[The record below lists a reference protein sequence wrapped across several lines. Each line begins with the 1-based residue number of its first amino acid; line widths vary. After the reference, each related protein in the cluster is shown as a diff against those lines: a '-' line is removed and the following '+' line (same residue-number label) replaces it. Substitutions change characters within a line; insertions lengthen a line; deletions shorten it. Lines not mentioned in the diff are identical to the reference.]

1 MWQDKEVRALLR
13 LIDDPDGEV
22 FETVAGRLLNYGKA
36 IIPNLEQLWEVT
48 EDEAVQTRIESL
60 IHRVQ
65 FEDLQHAF
73 HEWALEKSPGLL
85 RGAMLVARY
94 QYPDLNT
101 ASILGQ
107 VDAMRR
113 NIWLELNN
121 YLTPLEQV
129 NIFNSIIY
137 SYYHLQGHELSE
149 REPRHFFINQA
160 LESKQGN
167 GYTIGI
173 IYLALCEL
181 LDIPI
186 FAVDIPRQLVFAY
199 IDAWHPFLHPERAQ
213 NAGQIT
219 FFVDPLN
226 GAVYTRRDVDAY
238 LHKIGARDKAQYFA
252 PLDVRRVIYKMMEEL
267 ALCYRY
273 RREEEKADEVQLL
286 MRMLVMDVR
295 DKKD

>member
-1 MWQDKEVRALLR
+1 MWKDKEVRALLK

-22 FETVAGRLLNYGKA
+22 YETVAGRLLNYGKA
-36 IIPNLEQLWEVT
+36 IIPNLEELWEIT
-48 EDEAVQTRIESL
+48 EDEAVQSRIELL

-65 FEDLQHAF
+65 FEDLQHDF
-73 HEWALEKSPGLL
+73 HEWATEKSPGLL
-85 RGAMLVARY
+85 RGAILVARY
-94 QYPDLNT
+94 QYPDLN
-101 ASILGQ
+101 AAVVLSQ

-121 YLTPLEQV
+121 YLTPLEQI
-129 NIFNSIIY
+129 NIFNSILY
-137 SYYHLQGHELSE
+137 SYYRLQGHELSE
-149 REPRHFFINQA
+149 RDPKHFFINQA

-181 LDIPI
+181 LDIPV
-186 FAVDIPRQLVFAY
+186 FAVEIPRQLVFAY

-213 NAGQIT
+213 SAGQIT
-219 FFVDPLN
+219 FFVDPMN

-238 LHKIGARDKAQYFA
+238 LNKIGARDKSQYFA
-252 PLDVRRVIYKMMEEL
+252 PLDSHRVIYKMMEEL

-273 RREEEKADEVQLL
+273 RREEEKADEIQLL
-286 MRMLVMDVR
+286 MRMLVMDGR
-295 DKKD
+295 KGD